1 MRERLKNLKERN
13 QANMRL
19 RAFRNLMQKKETGT
33 QISLSA
39 DKMAAL
45 PADLQEDPDEAVLY
59 IYYSVRYYD
68 EQMFKVI
75 LQKTNNMQGASSK
88 N

>member
-1 MRERLKNLKERN
+1 
-13 QANMRL
+13 
-19 RAFRNLMQKKETGT
+19 
-33 QISLSA
+33 
-39 DKMAAL
+39 MAAL
-45 PADLQEDPDEAVLY
+45 PENLNDDPDEAVLY

-75 LQKTNNMQGASSK
+75 LQKTNNMQSASSK